1 MSPPATVLTP
11 NLPEAAR
18 LLGARTAASRAAMEE
33 QARALLALGPDAALV
48 KGGHLDGHESPD
60 LLATPD
66 GARGYEHERGDTQNT
81 HGTGCT
87 LSAALAAWLGRGL
100 SLEDATARATAYVA
114 AAIRGAD
121 ALSVGGGHG
130 PTHHFVELW

>member
-1 MSPPATVLTP
+1 MRRRPPATVLTP

-66 GARGYEHERGDTQNT
+66 GARWYEHERGDTQNT
-81 HGTGCT
+81 HGTGRT
-87 LSAALAAWLGRGL
+87 LSAALAAWPFIFIPNKPAFSSLPKWDRLGW
-100 SLEDATARATAYVA
+100 RA
-114 AAIRGAD
+114 
-121 ALSVGGGHG
+121 ALWCPSI
-130 PTHHFVELW
+130 F